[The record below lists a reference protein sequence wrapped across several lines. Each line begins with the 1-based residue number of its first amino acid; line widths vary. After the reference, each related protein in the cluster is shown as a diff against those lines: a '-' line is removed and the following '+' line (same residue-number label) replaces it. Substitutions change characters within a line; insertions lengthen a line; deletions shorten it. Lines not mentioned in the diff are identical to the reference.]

1 MASHTVGTFQIR
13 IRNSG
18 DGQIAEETWRNRDA
32 RTNITTP
39 VLKDGFLYG
48 LGASRGRNSAFVCIN
63 HKTGKTEWTKPG
75 FTDYASVISMGDT
88 LLIHGSHGTVTLL
101 KATPTKF
108 TQLGRI
114 ENASQ
119 TSWTVPVYAGG
130 VLYIKDGL
138 RDGKN
143 KLTALKLR

>member
-1 MASHTVGTFQIR
+1 
-13 IRNSG
+13 
-18 DGQIAEETWRNRDA
+18 
-32 RTNITTP
+32 
-39 VLKDGFLYG
+39 
-48 LGASRGRNSAFVCIN
+48 
-63 HKTGKTEWTKPG
+63 
-75 FTDYASVISMGDT
+75 MGDI
-88 LLIHGSHGTVTLL
+88 LLVHGSRGTVTLL

-119 TSWTVPVYAGG
+119 TSWTFPVYAGG

>member
-1 MASHTVGTFQIR
+1 
-13 IRNSG
+13 
-18 DGQIAEETWRNRDA
+18 
-32 RTNITTP
+32 
-39 VLKDGFLYG
+39 
-48 LGASRGRNSAFVCIN
+48 
-63 HKTGKTEWTKPG
+63 
-75 FTDYASVISMGDT
+75 
-88 LLIHGSHGTVTLL
+88 VTLL

-119 TSWTVPVYAGG
+119 TSWTFPVYAGG